1 MIIIARVIFVAVML
15 GLWFWTQS
23 LIAGRGWAGNGIADK
38 LHIWTDRWN
47 TVLRNDPAR
56 AKRLLIYS
64 SLGIDLL
71 GVYMLA
77 SAVFGRSITP
87 FVGLVLLFALRQ
99 LMQYLTALPPPE
111 GMIWEHPGRP
121 SLLVTYGVSND
132 LFFSGHTALAVYGA
146 AQLVHS
152 GWLILAAVGIA
163 IAVFEVVTVI
173 ILRAHWTMDV
183 YAGLVTALL
192 VDIAAQRIGP
202 WVDALLSF

>member
-1 MIIIARVIFVAVML
+1 MIIVLRVLFVVLML
-15 GLWFWTQS
+15 GLWFWTQK
-23 LIAGRGWAGNGIADK
+23 LISVRGFSGTGIEDK
-38 LHIWTDRWN
+38 LHQWSAKLNSELNADS
-47 TVLRNDPAR
+47 VR
-56 AKRLLIYS
+56 AKKLLIYS

-71 GVYMLA
+71 GIYMLA
-77 SAVFGRSITP
+77 AAIFGSSITP

-99 LMQYLTALPPPE
+99 LMQYLTALPPPS

-146 AQLVHS
+146 AQLCHS
-152 GWLILAAVGIA
+152 GSVVLAIAGIA
-163 IAVFEVVTVI
+163 IALFEVVTVI

-192 VDIAAQRIGP
+192 VDVVAQRIGP
-202 WVDALLSF
+202 WVDGLLHF